1 AGGVFIPSMKWKN
14 TTLQPYEYNVSLA
27 KQYLAESG
35 WTDTNNDGYV
45 DKKGEPLTLKFF
57 TYTERPGLPP
67 MQEAISANLENI
79 GIKVEQVAMEN
90 AVLSKAMGDD
100 WDLYLSATNL
110 AMVPDPEYVLKGWY
124 STDGVSNKAK
134 YSNPVVDHMIIDGHR
149 IVNETERY
157 DHFRK
162 IEAIVYDDLPTIN
175 VAYYGVAIVMK
186 DNVTGYT
193 FDPTAHDYRIDP
205 GMSIS

>member
-1 AGGVFIPSMKWKN
+1 
-14 TTLQPYEYNVSLA
+14 
-27 KQYLAESG
+27 
-35 WTDTNNDGYV
+35 
-45 DKKGEPLTLKFF
+45 LKFF

-124 STDGVSNKAK
+124 STNGVSNKAK
-134 YSNPVVDHMIIDGHR
+134 YSNPVVDRMIIDGHR